1 MAYIRQTWEDAPS
14 TNTPITADRLNH
26 MEDGIYNADTTAS
39 SIVVP
44 TALSD
49 LTDDVGLTN
58 KETTSNKTTTISNS
72 STNIEYP
79 SALAVKTYVDD
90 AISASITSALGGNY

>member
-1 MAYIRQTWEDAPS
+1 MAYIRQTWEDAQS